1 MTDRRC
7 SAGLHT
13 REREREKEAPDTLT
27 RRRADTPE
35 VTAAITQ
42 RGLCDFAIGESD
54 ALEWS

>member
-1 MTDRRC
+1 MRAYT
-7 SAGLHT
+7 H
-13 REREREKEAPDTLT
+13 EREKEAPDTLT